1 MCDWDFQMAKDYTK
15 RLMINLCPVVGKL
28 LWRIIFSAID
38 LLKFIYECHWC
49 ESDCRY
55 YCW

>member
-1 MCDWDFQMAKDYTK
+1 MRDWDFQMAKDYTK

-28 LWRIIFSAID
+28 LRRIIFSAID
-38 LLKFIYECHWC
+38 LLKFIYECCWC

-55 YCW
+55 YRW